1 MGVAVSANVCH
12 VSVHADDVGA
22 VDLALPARLPVAS
35 LIPDIVRLAGADT
48 GTPARWEL
56 ATLCG
61 TVLDEAVPLQDQDV
75 RDGDVLLLSPTL
87 SRVPRFDRPDVVTAV
102 LASAPPQGDTRAL
115 RVVVG
120 VIAAA
125 AGALAGLAGQR
136 SASLITLG
144 MLACLVGGTAVAMS
158 RAGREMWV
166 CGPLGW
172 LTVLLAGLCGA
183 LAVPGA
189 LDVPHALLGV
199 AAAAAVSLVL
209 LRLRVGS
216 PVVSTAAACA
226 GLLCAAVMSGAVVWQ
241 VSPHSAGVALALLAL
256 GALSLAPRLSVLLSG
271 LAPAP
276 SLTDELLPDAAHRA
290 AAGHRLLVGLV
301 IGICAAACIGTA
313 VVAIGGLSG
322 ARHWL
327 SGTAFCVVAG
337 AAMLLRSRCYAAGAC
352 RWALTLSGSCSLT
365 AAFVVAAMRYGPW
378 AAAVAVCAGVTVIVR
393 ESPGEPSPLAARS
406 VEVLEYAVLAAVV
419 PVACAALDLFAMVR
433 TSDLI

>member
-1 MGVAVSANVCH
+1 MSANVCH
-12 VSVHADDVGA
+12 VSVHADDVGV
-22 VDLALPARLPVAS
+22 VDLVLPARLPLAS
-35 LIPDIVRLAGADT
+35 LIPDIVRLAGANT

-56 ATLCG
+56 ATLRG

-75 RDGDVLLLSPTL
+75 RDGDVLLLSRAL

-102 LASAPPQGDTRAL
+102 LAAAPPQGDTRAL
-115 RVVVG
+115 RVIVG
-120 VIAAA
+120 LVAAA
-125 AGALAGLAGQR
+125 AGALAGLAAQR

-144 MLACLVGGTAVAMS
+144 VLSCLVGGTAVATS

-172 LTVLLAGLCGA
+172 LTVLMAGLCAA
-183 LAVPGA
+183 LVVPGP
-189 LDVPHALLGV
+189 LDAPHALLGV

-226 GLLCAAVMSGAVVWQ
+226 GLLCAVVMSGAVLWRVP
-241 VSPHSAGVALALLAL
+241 PHSAGVALALLAI

-276 SLTDELLPDAAHRA
+276 SLTDEPLPDAARRA
-290 AAGHRLLVGLV
+290 AAGHRILVGLV
-301 IGICAAACIGTA
+301 IGICAAASIGA
-313 VVAIGGLSG
+313 AMVAAGGLSG

-327 SGTAFCVVAG
+327 SGSAFCAVAG
-337 AAMLLRSRCYAAGAC
+337 AALLLRSRCYAAGRC
-352 RWALTLSGSCSLT
+352 RWALTLSGLCSLT
-365 AAFVVAAMRYGPW
+365 AAFVAMAMRYGPW
-378 AAAVAVCAGVTVIVR
+378 AALVAVCAGVTVIVR
-393 ESPGEPSPLAARS
+393 ERPDEPSPLAVRS

-419 PVACAALDLFAMVR
+419 PVACAALDVFAIVG